1 MKKILIALFLSLF
14 IVSACG
20 YAQRDIDGNIIMPD
34 FYDGTWSS
42 CTYIDKHGGRT
53 TPPPVQLGGAPMER
67 TEPDGSGIKCIPM
80 QKGE

>member
-20 YAQRDIDGNIIMPD
+20 YVQRDVDGNIIAPD

-42 CTYIDKHGGRT
+42 CTYIDKNGGRT
-53 TPPPVQLGGAPMER
+53 TGPPIQLGGVPLER
-67 TEPDGSGIKCIPM
+67 TEADGSGVKCTPM
-80 QKGE
+80 QKSK